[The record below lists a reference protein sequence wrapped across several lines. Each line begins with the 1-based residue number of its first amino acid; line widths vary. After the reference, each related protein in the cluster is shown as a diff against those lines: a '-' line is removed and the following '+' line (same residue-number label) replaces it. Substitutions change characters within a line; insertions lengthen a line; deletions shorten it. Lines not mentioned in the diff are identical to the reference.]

1 MCSQRSTGLP
11 KGREPYGDR
20 ASIVVCGREQV
31 TVYTGTEESKKPTG
45 EVRQVS
51 HGRDAKVREMRTADT
66 ILNIIQDRG
75 KRQLPLDDVYRQL
88 YNPDFYLRS
97 YAKIYKNNGAMTPG
111 TTGETVD
118 GMSLNKI
125 DRVIEALRYERWK
138 WPPARRVYRDKPQG
152 GKRPLGMPDWSP
164 KVVQDIVRS
173 ILEAYYEP
181 QFSEHSHGFRPRRG
195 CQSALTK
202 IHNTWNGTKWFIEGD
217 IKGCFENIDVHIL
230 MDILQENIRD
240 NRFLRLIAGA
250 LKAGYCEDWH
260 FHPSL
265 SGTPQGGIVSPVLSN
280 IYLDKLDKF
289 VESTLIPEYSKGDK
303 RERNPAYEQVAN
315 QLQTARRQGDLEK
328 VRALKKALR
337 KYPSKTPDDPGY
349 RRLRYIRYAD
359 DFLFGF
365 AGPFEEANQ
374 IKDKVASFL
383 QTELKLTLS
392 AEKTLLTHAQTG
404 RARFLGYEIGIMYS
418 ATKLNR
424 LGTRGV
430 NGVVGMYI
438 PEDVIQAK
446 RKRYL
451 RDGKPIHRPEL
462 QNDSEYDIII
472 RYQGEYRGLVQYYG
486 LAHNLAQ
493 LGYVKWTMETSLLK
507 TLASKNQTSVTK
519 ESKRLKATTKTSDGP
534 RKCLKLTIQR
544 EKKKPLI
551 AIFGGLSLKRRK
563 NPIMEDRV
571 IFPYVQLRSEIVE
584 RLLNDTCEVCGEK
597 KNVQMHHVRH
607 VRDLNKKGKREMP
620 LWMKVMIMRKRK
632 SIPLCKGCHD
642 DVHHNRPKSK
652 RQGNQRAG

>member
-1 MCSQRSTGLP
+1 
-11 KGREPYGDR
+11 
-20 ASIVVCGREQV
+20 
-31 TVYTGTEESKKPTG
+31 
-45 EVRQVS
+45 
-51 HGRDAKVREMRTADT
+51 MRTADT

-97 YAKIYKNNGAMTPG
+97 YAKMYQNNGAMTPG

-125 DRVIEALRYERWK
+125 DRVIEAMRYERWK
-138 WPPARRVYRDKPQG
+138 WPPARRVYLDKPKG

-217 IKGCFENIDVHIL
+217 IKGCFDNIDPHIL

-240 NRFLRLIAGA
+240 NRFLRLIEGA
-250 LKAGYCEDWH
+250 LKAGYCEDWN

-265 SGTPQGGIVSPVLSN
+265 SGTPQGGTVSPVLSN

-289 VESTLIPEYSKGDK
+289 VESTLIPEYTKGDK
-303 RERNPAYEQVAN
+303 RGRNPAYGQVAN
-315 QLQTARRQGDLEK
+315 QLQTARRQGDLER
-328 VRALKKALR
+328 VRALKKELR

-383 QTELKLTLS
+383 QTELQLTLS
-392 AEKTLLTHAQTG
+392 AEKTLITHAQTG

-418 ATKLNR
+418 STKLNR

-486 LAHNLAQ
+486 LAYNLAQ

-544 EKKKPLI
+544 EKKQPLI

-563 NPIMEDRV
+563 NPIREDRV

-607 VRDLNKKGKREMP
+607 LRDLNKKGKREMP

>member
-1 MCSQRSTGLP
+1 
-11 KGREPYGDR
+11 
-20 ASIVVCGREQV
+20 
-31 TVYTGTEESKKPTG
+31 
-45 EVRQVS
+45 
-51 HGRDAKVREMRTADT
+51 MRTADT

-88 YNPDFYLRS
+88 YNPEFYLRS
-97 YAKIYKNNGAMTPG
+97 YAKMYKNNGAMTPG

-125 DRVIEALRYERWK
+125 DRVIEAMRYERWK
-138 WPPARRVYRDKPQG
+138 WPPARRVYIDKPKG

-217 IKGCFENIDVHIL
+217 IKGCFDNIDPHIL

-240 NRFLRLIAGA
+240 NRFLRLIEGA
-250 LKAGYCEDWH
+250 LKAGYCEDWN

-265 SGTPQGGIVSPVLSN
+265 SGTPQGGTVSPVLSN

-289 VESTLIPEYSKGDK
+289 VESTLIPEYTKGDK
-303 RERNPAYEQVAN
+303 RGRNPAYGQVAN
-315 QLQTARRQGDLEK
+315 QLQTARRQGDLER
-328 VRALKKALR
+328 VRALKKELR

-383 QTELKLTLS
+383 QTELQLTLS
-392 AEKTLLTHAQTG
+392 AEKTLITHAQTG

-418 ATKLNR
+418 STKLNR

-486 LAHNLAQ
+486 LAYNLAQ

-544 EKKKPLI
+544 EKKQPLI

-563 NPIMEDRV
+563 NPIREDRV

-607 VRDLNKKGKREMP
+607 LRDLNKKGKREMP

>member
-1 MCSQRSTGLP
+1 LP

-31 TVYTGTEESKKPTG
+31 TVYTGTEESKKPNG

-51 HGRDAKVREMRTADT
+51 HVRDAKVREMRTADT

-138 WPPARRVYRDKPQG
+138 WPPARRVYIDKPQG

-289 VESTLIPEYSKGDK
+289 VESTLIPEYTKGDK

-315 QLQTARRQGDLEK
+315 QLQTARRQGDLER

-337 KYPSKTPDDPGY
+337 TYPSKTPDDPGY

-462 QNDSEYDIII
+462 QNDSEYDLII
-472 RYQGEYRGLVQYYG
+472 RYQREYRGLVQYYG

-571 IFPYVQLRSEIVE
+571 IFPYVHLRSEIVE
-584 RLLNDTCEVCGEK
+584 RLLNDTCEVCGDK